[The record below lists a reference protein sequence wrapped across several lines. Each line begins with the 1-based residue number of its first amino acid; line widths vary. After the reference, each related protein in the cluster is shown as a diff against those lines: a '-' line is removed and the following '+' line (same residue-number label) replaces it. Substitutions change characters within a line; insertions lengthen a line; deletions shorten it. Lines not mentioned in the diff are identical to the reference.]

1 MSNEFYIFGGDF
13 HNTGANIKQ
22 QNIFVQ
28 DGESKV
34 KEEQPA
40 TPMVVVR
47 RVTSWKEVLNAARF
61 TQRKPE
67 VDHEPSDE
75 FKQKMIKAEHS
86 PLRCLQ
92 FTIDF
97 YDIPYYASVHLCRHV
112 HAQPFVSTSRPDI
125 NGQMKPRDEQKKS
138 DPVNMRLLVNA
149 QEIINISRVRLCN
162 KAEKVTQMLWRKAMM
177 ELMKT
182 EPLLVRA
189 CVPNCLYRGFC
200 PEIKPCG
207 FSTDNTKLFNLKK
220 NVYNKILD

>member
-1 MSNEFYIFGGDF
+1 MSNEFYIFGGKF

-34 KEEQPA
+34 KEEQSA
-40 TPMVVVR
+40 TPRVVVR

-92 FTIDF
+92 FPIDF

-125 NGQMKPRDEQKKS
+125 NGRMKPRDEQKKS

-162 KAEKVTQMLWRKAMM
+162 KAEKTTRMLWMDVLR
-177 ELMKT
+177 ELVKI
-182 EPLLVRA
+182 EPFLANA

-207 FSTDNTKLFNLKK
+207 FSTSDVDAFNFKRSTLEE
-220 NVYNKILD
+220 L

>member
-1 MSNEFYIFGGDF
+1 MSNEIYILGGKF
-13 HNTGANIKQ
+13 HYTGANIKQ

-34 KEEQPA
+34 KEEKSA
-40 TPMVVVR
+40 TPRVVVR

-125 NGQMKPRDEQKKS
+125 NGKMKPRDEQKKS

-162 KAEKVTQMLWRKAMM
+162 KAEKVTQMLWIEVLR
-177 ELMKT
+177 ELSKI
-182 EPLLVRA
+182 EPFLANV

-207 FSTDNTKLFNLKK
+207 FSTSDVDAFNFKRSTLEE
-220 NVYNKILD
+220 L

>member
-22 QNIFVQ
+22 QNIIVQ

-40 TPMVVVR
+40 TPRVVVR

-97 YDIPYYASVHLCRHV
+97 YDIPYYTSVHLCRHV

-149 QEIINISRVRLCN
+149 QEIINISRVRLCS
-162 KAEKVTQMLWRKAMM
+162 KAEGTTRMLWMKAIR
-177 ELMKT
+177 ELVKI
-182 EPLLVRA
+182 EPFLANA

-207 FSTDNTKLFNLKK
+207 FSTSDVDAFNFKRSTLEE
-220 NVYNKILD
+220 I

>member
-1 MSNEFYIFGGDF
+1 M
-13 HNTGANIKQ
+13 
-22 QNIFVQ
+22 
-28 DGESKV
+28 
-34 KEEQPA
+34 
-40 TPMVVVR
+40 
-47 RVTSWKEVLNAARF
+47 LNAARF

-162 KAEKVTQMLWRKAMM
+162 KAEKVTQMLWIEVLR
-177 ELMKT
+177 ELSKI
-182 EPLLVRA
+182 EPFLANA

-207 FSTDNTKLFNLKK
+207 FSTRDVDAFNFKRSTLEE
-220 NVYNKILD
+220 

>member
-22 QNIFVQ
+22 QNIIVQ

-40 TPMVVVR
+40 TPRVVVR

-61 TQRKPE
+61 TQRKQE

-97 YDIPYYASVHLCRHV
+97 YDIPYYTSVHLCRHV

-149 QEIINISRVRLCN
+149 QEIINISRVRLCS
-162 KAEKVTQMLWRKAMM
+162 KAEGTTRMLWMKAIR
-177 ELMKT
+177 ELVKI
-182 EPLLVRA
+182 EPFLANA

-207 FSTDNTKLFNLKK
+207 FSTSDVDAFNFKRSTLEE
-220 NVYNKILD
+220 I

>member
-22 QNIFVQ
+22 QNIIVQ
-28 DGESKV
+28 DCESKV
-34 KEEQPA
+34 KEEHTA
-40 TPMVVVR
+40 TPRVVVR
-47 RVTSWKEVLNAARF
+47 RVTSWNEVLNAARF

-75 FKQKMIKAEHS
+75 FKQKMIKGEHS

-149 QEIINISRVRLCN
+149 QEIINISRVRLCS
-162 KAEKVTQMLWRKAMM
+162 KAEGTTRMLWMKAIR
-177 ELMKT
+177 ELVKI
-182 EPLLVRA
+182 EPFLANA

-207 FSTDNTKLFNLKK
+207 FSTSDVDAFNFKRSTLEE
-220 NVYNKILD
+220 I

>member
-22 QNIFVQ
+22 QNIIVQ

-40 TPMVVVR
+40 TPRVVVR

-97 YDIPYYASVHLCRHV
+97 YDIPYYTSVHLCRHV

-162 KAEKVTQMLWRKAMM
+162 KAEKVTQMLWIEVLR
-177 ELMKT
+177 ELSKI
-182 EPLLVRA
+182 EPFLANA

-200 PEIKPCG
+200 TEIKPCG
-207 FSTDNTKLFNLKK
+207 FSTRDVDAFNFKRSTLEE
-220 NVYNKILD
+220 

>member
-1 MSNEFYIFGGDF
+1 MSNEFYIFGGDL
-13 HNTGANIKQ
+13 HNTVANIKQ
-22 QNIFVQ
+22 QNIIVQ

-40 TPMVVVR
+40 TPRVVVR

-61 TQRKPE
+61 TQRKQE

-75 FKQKMIKAEHS
+75 FKQKIIKAEHS

-92 FTIDF
+92 FTFDF

-125 NGQMKPRDEQKKS
+125 NWQMKPRDEQKKS

-162 KAEKVTQMLWRKAMM
+162 KAEKVTQMLWIEVLR
-177 ELMKT
+177 ELSKI
-182 EPLLVRA
+182 EPFLANA

-207 FSTDNTKLFNLKK
+207 FSTRDVDAFNFKRSTLEE
-220 NVYNKILD
+220 

>member
-22 QNIFVQ
+22 QTIIVQ
-28 DGESKV
+28 DGESKI

-40 TPMVVVR
+40 TPRVVVR

-61 TQRKPE
+61 TQRKLE
-67 VDHEPSDE
+67 VDNEPSDE

-97 YDIPYYASVHLCRHV
+97 YDIPYYTSVHLCRHV

-162 KAEKVTQMLWRKAMM
+162 KAEQTTRMLWM
-177 ELMKT
+177 EVLRELVKI
-182 EPLLVRA
+182 EPFLANA

-207 FSTDNTKLFNLKK
+207 FSTSDVDAFNFKRSTLEE
-220 NVYNKILD
+220 L

>member
-13 HNTGANIKQ
+13 NNTGANIKQ

-40 TPMVVVR
+40 TSMVVVR

-162 KAEKVTQMLWRKAMM
+162 KAEQTTRMLWM
-177 ELMKT
+177 EVLRELVKI
-182 EPLLVRA
+182 EPFLANA

-207 FSTDNTKLFNLKK
+207 FSTSDVDAFNFKRSTLEE
-220 NVYNKILD
+220 L

>member
-22 QNIFVQ
+22 QNIIVK

-40 TPMVVVR
+40 TPRVVVR

-97 YDIPYYASVHLCRHV
+97 YDIPYYTSVHLCRHV

-149 QEIINISRVRLCN
+149 QEIINISRVRLCS
-162 KAEKVTQMLWRKAMM
+162 KAEGTTRMLWMKAIR
-177 ELMKT
+177 ELVKI
-182 EPLLVRA
+182 EPFLANA

-207 FSTDNTKLFNLKK
+207 FSTSDVDAFNFKRSTLEE
-220 NVYNKILD
+220 I

>member
-22 QNIFVQ
+22 QNIIVQ

-34 KEEQPA
+34 KDAQPA
-40 TPMVVVR
+40 TPRVVVR

-97 YDIPYYASVHLCRHV
+97 YDIPYYTSVHLCRHV

-162 KAEKVTQMLWRKAMM
+162 KAEKVTQMLWIEVLR
-177 ELMKT
+177 ELSKI
-182 EPLLVRA
+182 EPFLANA

-207 FSTDNTKLFNLKK
+207 FSTSDVDAFNFKRSTLEE
-220 NVYNKILD
+220 L

>member
-22 QNIFVQ
+22 QNIIVQ

-34 KEEQPA
+34 KDAQPA
-40 TPMVVVR
+40 TPRVVVR

-97 YDIPYYASVHLCRHV
+97 YDIPYYTSVHLCRHV

-162 KAEKVTQMLWRKAMM
+162 KAEKVTQMLWRKAMV

-200 PEIKPCG
+200 TEINPCG
-207 FSTDNTKLFNLKK
+207 FSTSDVDAFNFKRSTLEE
-220 NVYNKILD
+220 I

>member
-22 QNIFVQ
+22 QNIIVK

-34 KEEQPA
+34 KEDQPA
-40 TPMVVVR
+40 TPRVVVR

-92 FTIDF
+92 FNIDF
-97 YDIPYYASVHLCRHV
+97 YDIPYYTSVHLCRHV

-149 QEIINISRVRLCN
+149 QEIINISRVRLCS
-162 KAEKVTQMLWRKAMM
+162 KAEGTTRMLWMKAIR
-177 ELMKT
+177 ELVKI
-182 EPLLVRA
+182 EPFLANA

-207 FSTDNTKLFNLKK
+207 FSTSDVDAFNFKRSTLEE
-220 NVYNKILD
+220 I

>member
-1 MSNEFYIFGGDF
+1 MSNEFYIFGGKF

-34 KEEQPA
+34 KEEQSAAPR
-40 TPMVVVR
+40 VVVR

-75 FKQKMIKAEHS
+75 FKRRMIKAEHS

-92 FTIDF
+92 FNIDF

-162 KAEKVTQMLWRKAMM
+162 KAERTTRMLWMKAIR
-177 ELMKT
+177 ELVKI
-182 EPLLVRA
+182 EPFLANA

-207 FSTDNTKLFNLKK
+207 FSTSDVDAFNFKRSTLEE
-220 NVYNKILD
+220 

>member
-1 MSNEFYIFGGDF
+1 MSNEFYIFGGKF

-34 KEEQPA
+34 KEEQSA
-40 TPMVVVR
+40 TPRVVVR

-61 TQRKPE
+61 PQRKPE

-162 KAEKVTQMLWRKAMM
+162 KAEQTTRMLWIEVLR
-177 ELMKT
+177 ELVKI
-182 EPLLVRA
+182 EPFIANA

-207 FSTDNTKLFNLKK
+207 FSTSDVDAFNFKRSTLEE
-220 NVYNKILD
+220 L